1 MKEGQ
6 LECMEQLIAD
16 AASDVLIGA
25 LKTTDGVSWLWKVV
39 LKVAGL
45 FLLHFVIKSILFL

>member
-1 MKEGQ
+1 MREGQ

-45 FLLHFVIKSILFL
+45 FLLHFVI